1 MRRRR
6 LYWHV
11 LANEFGIDLDR
22 ARAFQ
27 TEKERRRRAR
37 IDARFEQATRDAS
50 AIVAAIAE
58 QVNPRRIYQWGSLL
72 DRSRFSEISDIDFAI
87 EGLHGPAEFFR
98 TLGIAME
105 GTTLPVDV
113 IELEKVPDDIADRIR
128 ARGAVVHERSDP

>member
-1 MRRRR
+1 M
-6 LYWHV
+6 WWQTS
-11 LANEFGIDLDR
+11 FGINLDR

-27 TEKERRRRAR
+27 TDKERRRRAR

-87 EGLHGPAEFFR
+87 EGLRGPAEFFR

>member
-1 MRRRR
+1 M
-6 LYWHV
+6 
-11 LANEFGIDLDR
+11 ANEFGIDLDR

-27 TEKERRRRAR
+27 TDKERRRRAR

-87 EGLHGPAEFFR
+87 EGLRGPAEFFR
-98 TLGIAME
+98 ALGIAME

-113 IELEKVPDDIADRIR
+113 IELEKVPEDIADRIR

>member
-6 LYWHV
+6 LYWHAV
-11 LANEFGIDLDR
+11 ANEFGIDLDR

-87 EGLHGPAEFFR
+87 EGLRGPAEFFR
-98 TLGIAME
+98 ALGIAME

-113 IELEKVPDDIADRIR
+113 IELEKVPEDIADRIR